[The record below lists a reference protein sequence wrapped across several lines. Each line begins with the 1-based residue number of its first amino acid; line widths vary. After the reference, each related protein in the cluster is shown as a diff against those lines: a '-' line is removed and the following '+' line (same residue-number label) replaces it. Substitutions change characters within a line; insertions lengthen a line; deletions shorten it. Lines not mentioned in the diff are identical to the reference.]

1 MGLLIFVI
9 IAVVLFSG
17 LFSGLEAALF
27 AVSESRVH
35 VLLKNKSR
43 GARALSLIK
52 EKIQRPIVVI
62 VIGNNIANIVGSIAV
77 GAMAASMFG
86 STELGFISAG
96 LTLAIIIFGEII
108 PKTLGEHYNEP
119 IALSAAPVLLYMTK
133 ILSPVIWILE
143 QVTRGLTK
151 ESISISEEDV
161 QVLSEIGHSEG
172 TIEDD
177 EREMIARVFTLN
189 DLTAKD
195 ILTPR
200 TVVSSLQKDLSIGA
214 LREDIFEIE
223 YSRLPVFDE
232 DVDDMVGIVMHRDVL
247 QEMVKGED
255 DKKISDLMR
264 DPIYVNE
271 NILLD
276 ELLPMFQKERAHMA
290 IVADEFGGVLGV
302 VTLEDVLEEL
312 VGEIVDETDTIEDT
326 REEARKLAEEE

>member
-1 MGLLIFVI
+1 MGLLIFIIIIVI
-9 IAVVLFSG
+9 LASG
-17 LFSGLEAALF
+17 FFSGLEAALF
-27 AVSESRVH
+27 AVPDSRVH
-35 VLLKNKSR
+35 VLVKNKKR
-43 GARALSLIK
+43 GARALAKIK
-52 EKIQRPIVVI
+52 ENIQRPIIVI
-62 VIGNNIANIVGSIAV
+62 VIGNNIANIVGSIVV

-86 STELGFISAG
+86 STTLGFISAG

-108 PKTLGEHYNEP
+108 PKTVGEHYNEP
-119 IALSAAPVLLYMTK
+119 IALGAAPSLLYLTK
-133 ILSPVIWILE
+133 ILSPIIWFLE
-143 QVTRGLTK
+143 QATKHLTK

-200 TVVSSLQKDLSIGA
+200 TVVSSLQKDTPLES
-214 LREDIFEIE
+214 LRDEILNIE
-223 YSRLPVFDE
+223 YSRLPVFDQ
-232 DVDDMVGIVMHRDVL
+232 DVDNMVGIVLRREILESFVTDN
-247 QEMVKGED
+247 G
-255 DKKISDLMR
+255 DKTVGDLMR

-290 IVADEFGGVLGV
+290 IVEDEFGGVLGV
-302 VTLEDVLEEL
+302 VTLEDVIEEL
-312 VGEIVDETDTIEDT
+312 VGEIVDETDTVEDT
-326 REEARKLAEEE
+326 REQARILAEE